1 MCISRETGPW
11 ASRRI
16 SWIWPSGSGQI
27 VEAVYRRGEATVADV
42 VAELTDPPSYSA
54 VRAILSSLVK
64 KGVLAYRHQ
73 GKRYL
78 YRALDPKEKAQKSVL
93 RRIVSTLFGGR
104 PSVALAALLDVTG
117 DSLTDA
123 DLDEMRKLIDQARKE
138 GS

>member
-1 MCISRETGPW
+1 M
-11 ASRRI
+11 
-16 SWIWPSGSGQI
+16 
-27 VEAVYRRGEATVADV
+27 ADV

-73 GKRYL
+73 DKRYL